1 LHGEMVE
8 FTFATTELR
17 GICEN
22 RRRAAAA
29 IGVQAAH
36 ELEQRIADLAA
47 LATVA
52 DLASLFAGNI
62 IERSPLERSIRLKTG
77 YDLVFR
83 AGHVKVPQ
91 TSSGALDW
99 AKVSRIKFIAL
110 EATDG

>member
-1 LHGEMVE
+1 MVE

-36 ELEQRIADLAA
+36 E